1 MPGRIQKNC
10 IGPASSVAA
19 KFRAA
24 KESADRAAEKIAAS
38 PNLKS
43 LSRIVG
49 CGQRVMRLRVIIG
62 CVSSLLSHLYYF
74 YRCIGELAYSVVN
87 FIYMNPVLNP
97 YSPGAGTQPPE
108 LAGRELLLADVDV
121 TLERIRQNASSR
133 SSIFVG
139 LRGVGKTV
147 LLNRVRELA
156 QTKGFMTVFIE
167 AHEEKSLPVLLLP
180 HLRRILIKL
189 NSYEQISDV
198 ARRGLRVLKS
208 FASAFKTKISL
219 NEAIDVELGIQP
231 ESGTADSGD
240 LEHDLSELLTAVAE
254 ASRARNVP
262 ICIVIDEIQYLTEP
276 EMSALI
282 MALHQISQKGLPL
295 IMYAAGLP
303 LILGLAGRSKSYSER
318 LFTFPRIGVLDDA
331 AARQALERPAQA
343 NGVSFTADAV
353 NAILD
358 KTGRYPY
365 FLQQWGYETWNTAIV
380 SPISVSDVS
389 IATERAINQLDD
401 SFFRVRFDRLTK
413 REKDFLFAMM
423 SVGGDQ
429 QRSGDIAD
437 KLGVK
442 ATSIGPLRSSL
453 IRKGMIYSPAHGDN
467 AFTVPLFDE
476 FLRRQI
482 RP

>member
-1 MPGRIQKNC
+1 
-10 IGPASSVAA
+10 
-19 KFRAA
+19 
-24 KESADRAAEKIAAS
+24 
-38 PNLKS
+38 
-43 LSRIVG
+43 
-49 CGQRVMRLRVIIG
+49 
-62 CVSSLLSHLYYF
+62 
-74 YRCIGELAYSVVN
+74 
-87 FIYMNPVLNP
+87 MNPISNP
-97 YSPGAGTQPPE
+97 YSPGAGTPPPE
-108 LAGRELLLADVDV
+108 LAGRETILADVDV
-121 TLERIRQNASSR
+121 TLERIRQGSFSR

-147 LLNRVRELA
+147 LLNRVREMAETRNFL
-156 QTKGFMTVFIE
+156 TVFIE

-180 HLRRILIKL
+180 HLRRVLIKL
-189 NSYEQISDV
+189 NSSEQINEI

-208 FASAFKTKISL
+208 FAASFKAKITL
-219 NEAIDVELGIQP
+219 NDAIDVELGIEP

-240 LEHDLSELLTAVAE
+240 LEHDLGELLTAVAE
-254 ASRARNVP
+254 AAAARKVP
-262 ICIVIDEIQYLTEP
+262 ICLIIDEIQYLSEP

-282 MALHQISQKGLPL
+282 MALHQISQKNLPL
-295 IMYAAGLP
+295 ILYAAGLP

-318 LFTFPRIGVLDDA
+318 LFTFPRIGVLDLQSA
-331 AARQALERPAQA
+331 TQALERPAIIKD
-343 NGVSFTADAV
+343 VEYTPDAV
-353 NAILD
+353 TAILH

-365 FLQQWGYETWNTAIV
+365 FLQQWGYEAWNTALV
-380 SPISVSDVS
+380 SPITVSDVNV
-389 IATERAINQLDD
+389 ATQRAINQLDD

-413 REKDFLFAMM
+413 REKDFLFAMVA
-423 SVGGDQ
+423 VGGEQ

-467 AFTVPLFDE
+467 AFTVPLFDD